1 MSRRDCHC
9 GGDGSDGCRIDEA
22 AALTSGRVPGVGVL
36 VAVIQAVLLGCGY
49 IVWQLKVLTDTNPE
63 LIVWLLAGVIGAVLV
78 GYRFLRVMAEK
89 PPSQATASAQDE
101 TVLLLAR
108 TIAGNTLLSSAQ
120 ARGLSPDSS
129 EQAAMWQA
137 LDAELARLNRQA
149 VR

>member
-63 LIVWLLAGVIGAVLV
+63 LIVWLLAGVIGAV
-78 GYRFLRVMAEK
+78 FEQLRL
-89 PPSQATASAQDE
+89 Q
-101 TVLLLAR
+101 
-108 TIAGNTLLSSAQ
+108 Q
-120 ARGLSPDSS
+120 ARSLRPLKIFPVAVGAD
-129 EQAAMWQA
+129 
-137 LDAELARLNRQA
+137 LAVERRDVPRRQ
-149 VR
+149 